1 MVQPFYRMKKRIF
14 YRFKTRNH
22 KGHGIHSPYLY
33 RFITSVLQE
42 KNPFYCFKQIETQR
56 KKIYNEN
63 FSILKNHSKR
73 LRSKDAFNGQIIFR
87 IIEGA
92 SFKTLLEL
100 GTYIGIET
108 LYMAMAKPDA
118 KCFSVTKSAELAG
131 LALKSFH
138 EQDLNQINLHL
149 IKPQE
154 DLATILKELDSLD
167 FVLFNYISDPQETF
181 ELFKKCLSLN
191 NIGSIFVLMDIH
203 KNPKM
208 DAVWKKIRS
217 HEKVQ
222 ISIDTY
228 DLGILL
234 FNPELSKK
242 NYVLRTN
249 FKTL

>member
-1 MVQPFYRMKKRIF
+1 MVHPFYRMKKRIF
-14 YRFKTRNH
+14 YRFKTRNY

-42 KNPFYCFKQIETQR
+42 KNPYYCFKQIEALR
-56 KKIYNEN
+56 KKIYSEN

-73 LRSKDAFNGQIIFR
+73 LRNKDAYNSQIIFR
-87 IIEGA
+87 IIQDA
-92 SFKTLLEL
+92 PFKTLLEL

-108 LYMAMAKPDA
+108 LYMAMAKPNA
-118 KCFSVTKSAELAG
+118 RCLSITKSAELAA
-131 LALKSFH
+131 LAQKSFQ
-138 EQDLNQINLHL
+138 EQELDKIDLRF
-149 IKPQE
+149 IKPE
-154 DLATILKELDSLD
+154 DDFKTTLSELDSLD
-167 FVLFNYISDPQETF
+167 FVLFNYISDPQETL
-181 ELFKKCLSLN
+181 ELFKKCLPLN

-203 KNPKM
+203 KNQKM
-208 DAVWKKIRS
+208 DAVWKKIKN
-217 HEKVQ
+217 HAEVQ

-242 NYVLRTN
+242 NYVLRTK